1 MGITWVYPLCA
12 VTSTCSLPR
21 EDFTGKRPVRSAN
34 SQSERGR
41 VRAWAVL
48 GVVSRPPA
56 VSEAGGES
64 VAQGGAAAGVSRPP
78 AVPSAGAEGET
89 GPRMVAGGSGLRVER
104 RFERTRSR

>member
-1 MGITWVYPLCA
+1 MEERDGMGTTCVYPLYA
-12 VTSTCSLPR
+12 VTSTYSLPR
-21 EDFTGKRPVRSAN
+21 EDLTGKRPVRSAK

-41 VRAWAVL
+41 VRTWAVS

-56 VSEAGGES
+56 VSEEGGE

-89 GPRMVAGGSGLRVER
+89 GPRMEAGGSG
-104 RFERTRSR
+104 